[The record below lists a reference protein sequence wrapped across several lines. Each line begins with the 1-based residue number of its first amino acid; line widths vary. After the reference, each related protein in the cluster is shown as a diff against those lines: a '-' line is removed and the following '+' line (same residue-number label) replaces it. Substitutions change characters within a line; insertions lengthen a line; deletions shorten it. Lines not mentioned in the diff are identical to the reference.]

1 MIVHHRLRL
10 LAFPTRTSA
19 ARMLALA
26 DHEISRFPSKE
37 RAHMPVSKTT
47 PGRLGAR
54 VIAPNLYLN
63 EVDKMLERA
72 REVTRNGK
80 YTYIEYARFADDL
93 VILIDAYKRHD
104 WLVGAVDKR
113 LREEFGK
120 LQVEINDE
128 KSRTVDLER
137 GECFGFLGFEFRYLR
152 GLSGALRPHY
162 TPKLKKRTALV
173 RTLKEVFRRH
183 RSQPIE
189 RVIALINPV
198 LRGWVN
204 YFAVGHSSECF
215 SFIKDWVE
223 KKVRRHLAHAQKR
236 KGFDWERWNR
246 RWLYGNLGLF
256 NAHRVRRDGPKVA
269 PAG

>member
-1 MIVHHRLRL
+1 MI
-10 LAFPTRTSA
+10 
-19 ARMLALA
+19 
-26 DHEISRFPSKE
+26 
-37 RAHMPVSKTT
+37 
-47 PGRLGAR
+47 
-54 VIAPNLYLN
+54 
-63 EVDKMLERA
+63 RA
-72 REVTRNGK
+72 RTFPWPRIRPYRALLRGQSVS
-80 YTYIEYARFADDL
+80 FAVRSSADCITNMSGFDL
-93 VILIDAYKRHD
+93 RQAH
-104 WLVGAVDKR
+104 
-113 LREEFGK
+113 
-120 LQVEINDE
+120 
-128 KSRTVDLER
+128 LER

-152 GLSGALRPHY
+152 GLSGAMRPHY

-173 RTLKEVFRRH
+173 RALKEVFRRH

-223 KKVRRHLAHAQKR
+223 KKVRRHLAHARKR

-246 RWLYGNLGLF
+246 RWLYDTLGLF
-256 NAHRVRRDGPKVA
+256 NAYRVRRDGPKVA